1 MEFKSHITD
10 LKIII
15 TLILI
20 SGIGLILSIE
30 AEIIKTNISLTFIAL
45 IVIILISALYIY
57 YAKMNHDFIIN
68 ENDLLIINRFPF
80 FKKREKIEL
89 NKIKSISF
97 KDDSFF
103 NLFSGYKWVKIE
115 YLSDFNSLKTI
126 KRHCNGMEY
135 DAFDENINFP
145 TFDQFFDELKLRELN
160 VKWIKN

>member
-103 NLFSGYKWVKIE
+103 NLFSGYK
-115 YLSDFNSLKTI
+115 
-126 KRHCNGMEY
+126 
-135 DAFDENINFP
+135 
-145 TFDQFFDELKLRELN
+145 
-160 VKWIKN
+160 